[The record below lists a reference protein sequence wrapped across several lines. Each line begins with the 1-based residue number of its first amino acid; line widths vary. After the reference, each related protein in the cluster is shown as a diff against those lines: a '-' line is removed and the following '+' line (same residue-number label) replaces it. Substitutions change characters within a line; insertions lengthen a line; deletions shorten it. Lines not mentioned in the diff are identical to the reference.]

1 MRAKDLRA
9 EVRVPVSHRGTLN
22 TGDDWFPCLIVNMAE
37 NGIMILSNRELPVG
51 QVLEFR
57 CEIFPGKLLEC
68 KLEVVHVSDAGLG
81 TKIIEIDKKGISLSE
96 LFLQEQYADKLNTF
110 G

>member
-9 EVRVPVSHRGTLN
+9 YARVLVSHRGTLN
-22 TGDDWFPCLIVNMAE
+22 SGDDWFPCLIVNMSE
-37 NGIMILSNRELPVG
+37 NGIMMLSNRDLPVG
-51 QVLEFR
+51 QFLEFR
-57 CEIFPGKLLEC
+57 CELFPGQFLEC
-68 KLEVVHVSDAGLG
+68 KLEVIHVSDSGLG
-81 TKIIEIDKKGISLSE
+81 TKIIKIDKRGTSLYE